1 MAINFLKNIFGT
13 KSEREIEKLLP
24 IVDEVNKIYKS
35 LEKKS
40 DDFLVQKTREFQKL
54 LFSASE
60 KIKSDNSNNDFSREK
75 ISKLE
80 HEAHQEILNEILP
93 EAFAIVKETC
103 RRLVGQEWSVAGQN
117 IKWDMVPYDV
127 QIIGAI
133 ILHKGKVAE
142 MKTGEGK
149 TLVASMPLYLNALT
163 GKGVHVITVNDYLAK
178 RDSEWMGEI
187 FRRLGLT
194 VGSIL
199 NEMNPDQRR
208 EIYSKDITYGTN
220 NEFGFDYLRDNM
232 ALSKEEQVQRG
243 HSFAIIDEVDSIL
256 IDEARTPL
264 IISGAVDKPANSTF
278 KDLRPQVQKL
288 IREQNILVNSLVSD
302 SEELLSNDKK
312 SEAGL
317 KLLQALRGS
326 PKNKRLQKVF
336 QEKGTR
342 KLAVDVESEYMR
354 DKKLHEVDEDLY
366 FSIDEQSNVI
376 DLTEK
381 GRVALSPKDPEMF
394 IIPDLGE
401 MLDDI
406 QSKESDNAK
415 KNELSEQARLL
426 HSSRSEQIHNI
437 TQLLRAY
444 SLYEKDVDY
453 VVQDGKVLIVDEFT
467 GRILAGRRYS
477 EGLHQALEAKENVT
491 IERETQTL
499 ATITIQNYFR
509 LYHKL
514 SGMTGTA
521 ETESEELHSIYKLD
535 VTVIPT
541 HRNVIRD
548 DRNDLI
554 YKTKREKFNAVIE
567 EIQQCYERGQPS
579 LVGTISVEAS
589 ETLARIL
596 KRRGIPHNV
605 LNAKQH
611 QREAEIIS
619 LAGNKSA
626 VTIAT
631 NMAGRGTD
639 IKLKDEIVDVGGL
652 HIIGTERHESRRIDL
667 QLRGR
672 AGRQGDPG
680 SSVFYLSLED
690 DLMRL
695 FNSDRIASI
704 MDRLGV
710 EEGEV
715 ITAGMVTKSIERA
728 QKKVEGRNFSIRKRL
743 LEYDDV
749 MNQQREVVYNRRNEA
764 LHGTNIKKEIFNI
777 QEDYIDVFLDN
788 IGDSEED
795 SQEWNWD
802 YIESELTS
810 IFTLELNEEIRNSSN
825 KTELKK
831 IITENI
837 EKIYDLRESFVP
849 SDVMRGFE
857 RYVTLRTIDEMWRD
871 HLYAMDQLR
880 EGINLRAYG
889 QKDPLLEYKS
899 EGFDLFVNFIDEVNK
914 NTIQRLF
921 RTRLHGMDQ
930 APKITNNP
938 KIKTLDSK
946 KSQSSIDGMIV
957 RQKNHSNSVNNS
969 QNQKDVPVKVEK
981 KLGRNDKIKISNGK
995 EIKELKWKKP
1005 KPLIE
1010 SGKWSKV

>member
-639 IKLKDEIVDVGGL
+639 IELKDEIVDVGGL

-831 IITENI
+831 IIKENI

-957 RQKNHSNSVNNS
+957 RQKNHSNNVNNS

-995 EIKELKWKKP
+995 ETKELKWKKA